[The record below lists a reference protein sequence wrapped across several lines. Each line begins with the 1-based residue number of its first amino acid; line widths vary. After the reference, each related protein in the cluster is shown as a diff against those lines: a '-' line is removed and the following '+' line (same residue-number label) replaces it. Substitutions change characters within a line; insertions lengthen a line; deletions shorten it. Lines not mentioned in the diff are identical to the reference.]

1 MKRLHSVFFRSGQMV
16 DILPARADF
25 LGYKLVVVPHM
36 IITDPDFV
44 QRLSDYV
51 RGGGVAMVTYRTAIK
66 DRDNNLTFGKVIPVD
81 MTELLGL
88 YVEETESVQE
98 YDCIPLVGEGKATAG
113 IFRDMIVPETAQVPP
128 ALRRSL
134 LPDLRPR
141 DGQRLR
147 RRQRLLPGH
156 HPRRRRAG
164 PNPVSGHGQAGLQR
178 MVLPEGRGDRGPQQQ
193 INRAV
198 RLVINHNAH
207 STEAFEVAVLPE
219 EQPQA

>member
-25 LGYKLVVVPHM
+25 SGYKLVVVPHM

-113 IFRDMIVPETAQVPP
+113 IFRDMIVPETAQVLLRYDDPFYRTFAAVTVNDYGDGSVNYLGTTP
-128 ALRRSL
+128 DDAALARILSL
-134 LPDLRPR
+134 AMDK
-141 DGQRLR
+141 
-147 RRQRLLPGH
+147 
-156 HPRRRRAG
+156 
-164 PNPVSGHGQAGLQR
+164 AGLQR
-178 MVLPEGRGDRGPQQQ
+178 MVLPEGVETVVRSS